1 MAVEKVQSTG
11 RICVLDVEINGV
23 KSIKET
29 ELNARY
35 IFVQPPSM
43 DALVSFAKTW
53 GLSIKETELNAR
65 YIFVQPPSMDALVS
79 FVKHRYR
86 YRQIFSVKL

>member
-11 RICVLDVEINGV
+11 RICVLDVEVNGV

-29 ELNARY
+29 HLNARY

-43 DALVSFAKTW
+43 EALVIYDLIS
-53 GLSIKETELNAR
+53 SC
-65 YIFVQPPSMDALVS
+65 
-79 FVKHRYR
+79 
-86 YRQIFSVKL
+86 

>member
-43 DALVSFAKTW
+43 DALVSF
-53 GLSIKETELNAR
+53 
-65 YIFVQPPSMDALVS
+65 
-79 FVKHRYR
+79 VKHRYR
-86 YRQIFSVKL
+86 YKFSA

>member
-43 DALVSFAKTW
+43 DALVSFVKT
-53 GLSIKETELNAR
+53 GDQRVASSRLIGVT
-65 YIFVQPPSMDALVS
+65 V
-79 FVKHRYR
+79 
-86 YRQIFSVKL
+86 FSP